1 MHRKGLLFLPLKPI
15 TYVNNWLLIF
25 NIEPLVKN
33 ERLNF
38 RRFLTNHFSG
48 SKKDSV
54 FSTRLFLK
62 HFKIQVQCYGAA
74 RPGPKSGQE
83 KK

>member
-1 MHRKGLLFLPLKPI
+1 MPDKLSKYKAKRDPSKTP
-15 TYVNNWLLIF
+15 
-25 NIEPLVKN
+25 EP
-33 ERLNF
+33 
-38 RRFLTNHFSG
+38 FSG